1 MLGFKRKDTVAAPAA
16 VSELNKSAQSN
27 PNAEV
32 HALAQK
38 LQHDTDGLGHE
49 AAELRGTLEDSSA
62 VALQQEEGFGVLAG
76 QLQDIGQAQHR
87 IQHAS
92 HQSLSSVA
100 QARESVEHVGHEV
113 AKVVDTL
120 KHVASAAR
128 DITQVALQ
136 TRLVAFNASVEAKR
150 AGEAGRGFSVVAD
163 AVKDLAT
170 QVEATSK
177 TIMSTVSQLDD
188 RIQALSRDILSRED
202 AAAPSSNGQAQ
213 RVTFHQALS
222 KVEAGVQHIT
232 QAADESRALSDG
244 VNQQVSQMGAQIRRT
259 HMALGVA
266 MKRSEAVLGVS
277 ERLME
282 LIAGSGVRTAD
293 TPYIELAQN
302 VAGQIA
308 QSLENALAA
317 GKVTLSDLFDEHYR
331 PIAGSQPQQHQTKFN
346 AITDAS
352 FPVIQEAALTALP
365 EVVFCISADRNGY
378 ISTHNKKYCQPQRA
392 GDVVWNTANSRWR
405 RVFNDRTGLASARN
419 QRPFLLQTY
428 RRDMGGGN
436 FVLLK
441 EASAP
446 IIVQGRHWGGLRLA
460 YRF

>member
-1 MLGFKRKDTVAAPAA
+1 VLGFKRKDTVAAPAA
-16 VSELNKSAQSN
+16 TFSLIDSAQKPHSD
-27 PNAEV
+27 V

-38 LQHDTDGLGHE
+38 LQRDTDGLGHE
-49 AAELRGTLEDSSA
+49 AAELRGTLEDSCA
-62 VALQQEEGFGVLAG
+62 VALQQEEGFTVLAG
-76 QLQDIGQAQHR
+76 QLKDIGQAQHR
-87 IQHAS
+87 IQDTS
-92 HQSLSSVA
+92 HQSLASVA
-100 QARESVEHVGHEV
+100 QARQSVEHVGHEV
-113 AKVVDTL
+113 SQVVDTL
-120 KHVASAAR
+120 KQVALAAR

-188 RIQALSRDILSRED
+188 RIQDLSRELLSRDALT
-202 AAAPSSNGQAQ
+202 SSHDG
-213 RVTFHQALS
+213 RVQHITFHQALS
-222 KVEAGVQHIT
+222 QVEAGVLHIT
-232 QAADESRALSDG
+232 EAADQSRALSDG
-244 VNQQVSQMGAQIRRT
+244 VNQQVSQMGAQIKRT
-259 HMALGVA
+259 HAALHIA

-302 VAGQIA
+302 VASQIA
-308 QSLENALAA
+308 QSLDKAVAS
-317 GKVTLSDLFDEHYR
+317 GKISLTDLFDEQYR
-331 PIAGSQPQQHQTKFN
+331 PVPGSQPPQHHTRFN
-346 AITDAS
+346 AVTDAN
-352 FPVIQEAALTALP
+352 FPAIQEAALTALP
-365 EVVFCISADRNGY
+365 AVVFCISADRNGY

-392 GDVVWNTANSRWR
+392 GDVVWNTAHSRWR

-419 QRPFLLQTY
+419 QLPFLLQTY
-428 RRDMGGGN
+428 RRDMGGGH

-441 EASAP
+441 EACAP
-446 IIVQGRHWGGLRLA
+446 ILVQGRHWGGLRLA
-460 YRF
+460 YQF

>member
-1 MLGFKRKDTVAAPAA
+1 MWGFKRKGTAATPAA
-16 VSELNKSAQSN
+16 VSELTNSAQKTSSD
-27 PNAEV
+27 V
-32 HALAQK
+32 HVLAQK
-38 LQHDTDGLGHE
+38 LQRDTDGLGHE

-62 VALQQEEGFGVLAG
+62 VALQQEEGFTVLAG
-76 QLQDIGQAQHR
+76 QLKDIGQAQHR
-87 IQHAS
+87 IQDTS
-92 HQSLSSVA
+92 HQSLASVA
-100 QARESVEHVGHEV
+100 QARQSVEHVGHEV
-113 AKVVDTL
+113 SQVVDTL

-170 QVEATSK
+170 QVEFTSK

-188 RIQALSRDILSRED
+188 RIQALSRELLSRDE
-202 AAAPSSNGQAQ
+202 ATLSSDGRAQ
-213 RVTFHQALS
+213 RVTFHQALTQ
-222 KVEAGVQHIT
+222 VETGVLHIT
-232 QAADESRALSDG
+232 EAADQSRGLSDG
-244 VNQQVSQMGAQIRRT
+244 VNQQVSQMGAQIKRT
-259 HMALGVA
+259 HAALNTA

-282 LIAGSGVRTAD
+282 LIAGSGVHTAD

-302 VAGQIA
+302 VASQIA
-308 QSLENALAA
+308 QVLEKALAT
-317 GKVTLSDLFDEHYR
+317 GKVSVADLFDEQYR
-331 PIAGSQPQQHQTKFN
+331 PIQGSQPPQHQTKFN
-346 AITDAS
+346 AVTDAS
-352 FPVIQEAALTALP
+352 FPAIQEAALMALP
-365 EVVFCISADRNGY
+365 EIVFCISADRNGY

-446 IIVQGRHWGGLRLA
+446 IVVQGRHWGGLRLA

>member
-1 MLGFKRKDTVAAPAA
+1 MWGFKRKDTVAAPATT
-16 VSELNKSAQSN
+16 SALIDSAPK
-27 PNAEV
+27 PNSDV
-32 HALAQK
+32 HTLAQK
-38 LQHDTDGLGHE
+38 LQRDTDGLGHE

-62 VALQQEEGFGVLAG
+62 VALQQEEGFTVLAG
-76 QLQDIGQAQHR
+76 QLKDIGQAQHR
-87 IQHAS
+87 IRDSS
-92 HQSLSSVA
+92 HQSLASVA
-100 QARESVEHVGHEV
+100 QARQSVEHVGHEV
-113 AKVVDTL
+113 AQVIDTL

-188 RIQALSRDILSRED
+188 RIQVLSRELLSRDE
-202 AAAPSSNGQAQ
+202 AASSTDGRVQ
-213 RVTFHQALS
+213 RVTFHQALTQ
-222 KVEAGVQHIT
+222 VETGVLHIT
-232 QAADESRALSDG
+232 EAADQSRGLSDG
-244 VNQQVSQMGAQIRRT
+244 VNQQVVQMGAQIKRT
-259 HMALGVA
+259 HAALNTA

-293 TPYIELAQN
+293 TPYIELAQS
-302 VAGQIA
+302 VASQIA
-308 QSLENALAA
+308 RSLENAVANGKITLA
-317 GKVTLSDLFDEHYR
+317 DLFDEHYR
-331 PIAGSQPQQHQTKFN
+331 PIQGSQPLQHQAKFN
-346 AITDAS
+346 AVTDAS
-352 FPVIQEAALTALP
+352 FPSIQEAALTALP
-365 EVVFCISADRNGY
+365 EIVFCISADRNGY

-446 IIVQGRHWGGLRLA
+446 IVVQGRHWGGLRLA

>member
-1 MLGFKRKDTVAAPAA
+1 M
-16 VSELNKSAQSN
+16 
-27 PNAEV
+27 
-32 HALAQK
+32 LAQK
-38 LQHDTDGLGHE
+38 LQQDTDGLGHE

-62 VALQQEEGFGVLAG
+62 VALQQEEGFTVLAG
-76 QLQDIGQAQHR
+76 QLKDIGQAQHR
-87 IQHAS
+87 IQDTS
-92 HQSLSSVA
+92 HQSLASVA
-100 QARESVEHVGHEV
+100 QARQSVEHVGHEV
-113 AKVVDTL
+113 SQVVDTL
-120 KHVASAAR
+120 KQVASAAR

-188 RIQALSRDILSRED
+188 RIQALSRELLSRDE
-202 AAAPSSNGQAQ
+202 AATSSDGRTQ
-213 RVTFHQALS
+213 RVTFHQALTQ
-222 KVEAGVQHIT
+222 VETGVLHIT
-232 QAADESRALSDG
+232 EAADQSRGLSDG
-244 VNQQVSQMGAQIRRT
+244 VNQQVSQMGAQIKRT
-259 HMALGVA
+259 HTALSTA

-293 TPYIELAQN
+293 TPYIELAQS
-302 VAGQIA
+302 VASQIA
-308 QSLENALAA
+308 QVLESAVSQGKISLA
-317 GKVTLSDLFDEHYR
+317 DLFDEHYR
-331 PIAGSQPQQHQTKFN
+331 PIQGSQPQQHQTKFN
-346 AITDAS
+346 AVTDAS
-352 FPVIQEAALTALP
+352 FPAIQEAALTALP
-365 EVVFCISADRNGY
+365 EIVFCISADRNGY
-378 ISTHNKKYCQPQRA
+378 ISTHNKKYCQTQRA

-428 RRDMGGGN
+428 RRDMGGGH

-460 YRF
+460 YKF

>member
-16 VSELNKSAQSN
+16 SSALIDSAQK
-27 PNAEV
+27 PNSDV
-32 HALAQK
+32 HTLAQK
-38 LQHDTDGLGHE
+38 LQRDTDGLGHE
-49 AAELRGTLEDSSA
+49 AAELRGTLEDSCA
-62 VALQQEEGFGVLAG
+62 VALHQEEGFTVLAG
-76 QLQDIGQAQHR
+76 QLKDIGQAQHR
-87 IQHAS
+87 IQNTS
-92 HQSLSSVA
+92 HQSLASVA
-100 QARESVEHVGHEV
+100 QARQSVEHVGHEV
-113 AKVVDTL
+113 SQVVVTL

-177 TIMSTVSQLDD
+177 NIMSTVSQLDD
-188 RIQALSRDILSRED
+188 RIQALSRELLSRDD
-202 AAAPSSNGQAQ
+202 ASSSGDGRTQ
-213 RVTFHQALS
+213 RVTFHQALTQ
-222 KVEAGVQHIT
+222 VETGVLSIT
-232 QAADESRALSDG
+232 EAADQSRGLSDG
-244 VNQQVSQMGAQIRRT
+244 VNQQVSQMGAQIKRT
-259 HMALGVA
+259 HVALNTA

-282 LIAGSGVRTAD
+282 LIAGSGVRTPD
-293 TPYIELAQN
+293 TPYIELAQS
-302 VAGQIA
+302 VASRIA
-308 QSLENALAA
+308 QSLDKAVTT
-317 GKVTLSDLFDEHYR
+317 GKISLVDLFDEHYR
-331 PIAGSQPQQHQTKFN
+331 PIQGSQPQQHQTKFN
-346 AITDAS
+346 AVTDAS
-352 FPVIQEAALTALP
+352 FPAIQEAALTALP
-365 EVVFCISADRNGY
+365 EIVFCISADRNGY

-446 IIVQGRHWGGLRLA
+446 IVVQGRHWGGLRLA

>member
-1 MLGFKRKDTVAAPAA
+1 MWTAFRRRNVAAGSVATDATKEPASGADSA
-16 VSELNKSAQSN
+16 VY
-27 PNAEV
+27 
-32 HALAQK
+32 ALAQK

-49 AAELRGTLEDSSA
+49 AAELRGTLEDSA
-62 VALQQEEGFGVLAG
+62 ALAKHQEEAFGTLAS
-76 QLQDIGQAQHR
+76 QLQDIGQAQQQ
-87 IQHAS
+87 IQNAS
-92 HQSLSSVA
+92 HQSLGSVT
-100 QARESVEHVGHEV
+100 QARDSVEHVGREV
-113 AKVVDTL
+113 AGVVDTL

-177 TIMSTVSQLDD
+177 TIMSTVSKLDD
-188 RIQALSRDILSRED
+188 RIQSLSRDILSRDE
-202 AAAPSSNGQAQ
+202 AVAVKGGGQ
-213 RVTFHQALS
+213 RISFHQALS
-222 KVEAGVQHIT
+222 QVEAGVQRIT
-232 QAADESRALSDG
+232 EAADTSRGLSDG
-244 VNQQVSQMGAQIRRT
+244 VNRQVSQMGAEIRRT
-259 HMALGVA
+259 QSALGTA

-282 LIAGSGVRTAD
+282 LIAGCGVRTAD
-293 TPYIELAQN
+293 TPYIELAHT
-302 VAGQIA
+302 VSAQIA
-308 QSLENALAA
+308 EALTRALDTGKTSLA
-317 GKVTLSDLFDEHYR
+317 DLFDEQYK
-331 PIAGSQPQQHQTKFN
+331 PIQGSAPQQHQTRFN
-346 AITDAS
+346 AVTDAT
-352 FPVIQEAALTALP
+352 FPSIQEAALTALP
-365 EVVFCISADRNGY
+365 QVVFCIAADRNGY

-405 RVFNDRTGLASARN
+405 RIFNDRTGLASARN
-419 QRPFLLQTY
+419 ERPFLLQTY

-446 IIVQGRHWGGLRLA
+446 IVVQGRHWGGLRLA
-460 YRF
+460 YKF

>member
-1 MLGFKRKDTVAAPAA
+1 MLGFKRKETVAAPSTASDPNTSA
-16 VSELNKSAQSN
+16 LNN
-27 PNAEV
+27 PHSDV
-32 HALAQK
+32 HTLAQK
-38 LQHDTDGLGHE
+38 LQRDTDGLGHE

-62 VALQQEEGFGVLAG
+62 VALQQEEGFAVLAG

-87 IQHAS
+87 IQDAS

-100 QARESVEHVGHEV
+100 QARASVEHVGHEV

-120 KHVASAAR
+120 KQVAGAAR

-188 RIQALSRDILSRED
+188 RIQALSRDILSREEVG
-202 AAAPSSNGQAQ
+202 AASSGAQ

-222 KVEAGVQHIT
+222 RVEAGVRHIT
-232 QAADESRALSDG
+232 QAADESRGLSDG
-244 VNQQVSQMGAQIRRT
+244 VNHQVSQMGAQIRRT
-259 HMALGVA
+259 HAALGVA

-293 TPYIELAQN
+293 TPYIELAHG

-308 QSLENALAA
+308 QALEHALAT
-317 GKVTLSDLFDEHYR
+317 GKISVADLFDEHYR
-331 PIAGSQPQQHQTKFN
+331 PIAGSQPPQHQTRFN
-346 AITDAS
+346 AVTDAS
-352 FPVIQEAALTALP
+352 FPAIQEAALTALP
-365 EVVFCISADRNGY
+365 EVVFCIAADRNGY

-428 RRDMGGGN
+428 RRDMGGGH

-460 YRF
+460 YKF